1 MVAVK
6 DQNYSGGGGGGG
18 GGVQGSKE
26 PPQTKKGT
34 LYMWT
39 KLKVVDL

>member
-6 DQNYSGGGGGGG
+6 DQNYSRGG